1 MTEAGFAGIVISAA
15 AAGLL
20 ARSRYE
26 RSHFVTERVFVV
38 SPKLPDGYRKQLVFL
53 TDLHDNRFGR
63 GNETLL
69 AAIGRI
75 APDAVLIGGDMMVAK
90 GRADLTVT
98 EELVKSL
105 AARWP
110 VYYGN
115 GNHEERMN
123 RERDVYGDAYDRLV
137 VFLRETGVH
146 YLSDESCDLD
156 RFVRISGCNLD
167 EAYYR
172 HRFSIPRLPAGEIGR
187 RLGPASGKFQI
198 LLFHS
203 PLFFRECAAWGA
215 DLTLCGHFHG
225 GTIRLPFLGGVMTPQ
240 YQFFLPWCAGRFE
253 REGKVMAVSR
263 GLGTHSI
270 NIRLNNRPQLTW
282 ITLEGRKERDG

>member
-1 MTEAGFAGIVISAA
+1 MTEAGFAWIVISAA

-156 RFVRISGCNLD
+156 CFVRISGCNLD
-167 EAYYR
+167 ETYYR
-172 HRFSIPRLPAGEIGR
+172 HRFSIPRLPR
-187 RLGPASGKFQI
+187 PPAALALSSPS
-198 LLFHS
+198 LFGLK
-203 PLFFRECAAWGA
+203 PLFPLYTSCPHLTHRARHVPDLPVIPSAAKH
-215 DLTLCGHFHG
+215 LS
-225 GTIRLPFLGGVMTPQ
+225 PQ
-240 YQFFLPWCAGRFE
+240 KAAAE
-253 REGKVMAVSR
+253 
-263 GLGTHSI
+263 T
-270 NIRLNNRPQLTW
+270 
-282 ITLEGRKERDG
+282 